1 MLLTVRL
8 RDWGLLILCN
18 LVWASQFAMAK
29 LVQRQMGPIFATF
42 FPMALATLFLIPVVA
57 AERRRLGATALSQR
71 PSRDILAFLLI
82 GVCGQVAAQ
91 LLITWGVRLSPA
103 SNAALLSLALPIST
117 AVMAFLILGERM
129 TPVRWVS
136 FALAIAGVLV
146 CSGIDWKELN
156 FTAVQFLLGNLL
168 IFASVNGSAFYN
180 VYSKKLLVRYSPLQ
194 VLLYSYYVVLL
205 VLAPITIYLEPEG
218 FYDLKNYDSTVWIGL
233 LMLAFF
239 QYLISMVIFLT
250 VLTRLDATQAG
261 LCNYLIPFFGLI
273 IAAILL
279 NERLTPFMISGGLL
293 VLVSTLLVTAYEEK
307 RRMRASPTKEEP
319 FNPKSE

>member
-1 MLLTVRL
+1 MLLLVRL
-8 RDWGLLILCN
+8 RDWGLLVLCN
-18 LVWASQFAMAK
+18 MIWASQFAMAK

-57 AERRRLGATALSQR
+57 AERRRSVAMAA
-71 PSRDILAFLLI
+71 SRRFSDDIIAFLLLGI
-82 GVCGQVAAQ
+82 CGQVAAQ

-103 SNAALLSLALPIST
+103 SNAALLSLALPICT
-117 AVMAFLILGERM
+117 AVIAFLILGEHM
-129 TPVRWVS
+129 TFVRWTS

-146 CSGIDWKELN
+146 CSGINWKELN
-156 FTAVQFLLGNLL
+156 FTADQFLLGNLL

-180 VYSKKLLVRYSPLQ
+180 VYSKKMLVRYSPLQ

-205 VLAPITIYLEPEG
+205 VLAPITICLEPEG
-218 FYDLKNYDSTVWIGL
+218 FRNLKDYDVTVWIGL
-233 LMLAFF
+233 LMLAIF
-239 QYLISMVIFLT
+239 QYLISMVVFLT

-261 LCNYLIPFFGLI
+261 LCNYLIPFFGLV

-279 NERLTPFMISGGLL
+279 NERLTPFMIAGGLL

-307 RRMRASPTKEEP
+307 RRTRLSLTRK
-319 FNPKSE
+319 